1 MILHFDI
8 EADGLLEDV
17 TQVFCVGTL
26 VTTLADG
33 DPGEFKMYTQDGP
46 EGSRIEDFVDFL
58 NNWNAVIS
66 GHNLIGYDLKV
77 LKKLYKLEH
86 KVFKIYDTLVM
97 TGLVYPGD
105 VLKQKDLRNPKVP
118 GTLKGKR
125 SLEAWG
131 WRLGY
136 PKGEHEDFDKLT
148 PEMLVYCQRDVELQ
162 VKVFDFLM
170 ERVVDGE
177 LDEALC
183 TETTFFGH
191 LSDMIE
197 AGVQVDPEA
206 LDDLIQVLVTAQA
219 ESADKL
225 QEFFPPIPVEERLES
240 LADFKARQAVSKNPS
255 RLRRKVVQK
264 AGMEVFNPNSRQQI
278 VERLQMHHKW
288 KHKDGE
294 VTPNGQPKVD
304 ETILSALDYPCIPEL
319 VKYLMISKKL
329 GQVATGTENWVD
341 HMTKDFRIHGYI
353 NHNGAVTSRC
363 THSHPNLG
371 QVPRVG
377 KPFGKECR
385 KVFVPKPGWLLTGC
399 DAKGLELRMLA
410 HFTYPFDGG
419 DFRKLVL
426 EGDPH
431 TANMEALGIKD
442 RDQAKTWFYAWL
454 YGAQDGKLSKILGVS
469 TKEASVM
476 RKRFEKNVPGLQELR
491 KSLEVQLVDNKMAH
505 YVLKWGKP
513 ELVLHK
519 DASILGLENRRIP
532 CRSPHSLLNAL
543 NQHAG
548 AILVKTATNEF
559 HRIMLYSD
567 LRKREDYNMVLHVHD
582 EFQVEHNPGH
592 AEVVRNS
599 ATAAF
604 ISAGYILH
612 LDCPMDGDAKT
623 GNNWSE
629 TH

>member
-17 TQVFCVGTL
+17 TQVFCVGVL
-26 VTTLADG
+26 EASLADD
-33 DPGEFKMYTQDGP
+33 DPGVFTMYTQDGS
-46 EGSRIEDFVDFL
+46 EGQRIEDFL
-58 NNWNAVIS
+58 QLLQNWSGVIS
-66 GHNLIGYDLKV
+66 GHNIIGYDLKV
-77 LKKLYKLEH
+77 LEKLYNISGTGYN
-86 KVFKIYDTLVM
+86 VYDTLVM
-97 TGLVYPGD
+97 TGLIYPGD
-105 VLKQKDLRNPKVP
+105 VLKHKDLKNPKVP
-118 GTLKGKR
+118 GSVKGKR

-148 PEMLVYCQRDVELQ
+148 PEMLEYCKRDVELQ
-162 VKVFDFLM
+162 KKVFDFLLPKIT
-170 ERVVDGE
+170 EGGLE
-177 LDEALC
+177 TAFY
-183 TETTFFGH
+183 TETAFFKH
-191 LSDMIE
+191 LSDMME
-197 AGVQVDPEA
+197 VGVRVDLTSLEA
-206 LDDLIQVLVTAQA
+206 LIQTLVVAQA

-225 QEFFPPIPVEERLES
+225 QEFFPPIAVKARLES
-240 LADFKARQAVSKNPS
+240 ISDFKARQAVSKNPK
-255 RLRRKVVQK
+255 RLRRKTLQK

-278 VERLQMHHKW
+278 VKRLQLHHKW
-288 KHKDGE
+288 KHKEEE

-329 GQVATGTENWVD
+329 GQVATGQENWAD
-341 HMTKDFRIHGYI
+341 HVTADFRIHGYV

-377 KPFGKECR
+377 KPFGAECR
-385 KVFVPKPGWLLTGC
+385 RVFVPKPGWALTGC

-419 DFRKLVL
+419 AFRELVL

-431 TANMEALGIKD
+431 TSNMKALGITD

-454 YGAQDGKLSKILGVS
+454 YGAQDTKLSKILGVS
-469 TKEASVM
+469 QKEASKM
-476 RKRFEKNVPGLQELR
+476 RKSFEQNVPGLSELR
-491 KSLEVQLVDNKMAH
+491 KSLEFTLVKDNMAH
-505 YVLKWGKP
+505 YVLKWGKQ

-519 DASILGLENRRIP
+519 DATILGLENRRVP

-548 AILVKTATNEF
+548 AILVKKATNNF
-559 HRIMLYSD
+559 HSLMANRGFH
-567 LRKREDYNMVLHVHD
+567 KKECYNMVLHVHD
-582 EFQVEHNPGH
+582 EFQVEHDCDITKEVQKL
-592 AEVVRNS
+592 AESSFVY
-599 ATAAF
+599 
-604 ISAGYILH
+604 AGEGLN
-612 LDCPMDGDAKT
+612 LNCPMAGNAKT